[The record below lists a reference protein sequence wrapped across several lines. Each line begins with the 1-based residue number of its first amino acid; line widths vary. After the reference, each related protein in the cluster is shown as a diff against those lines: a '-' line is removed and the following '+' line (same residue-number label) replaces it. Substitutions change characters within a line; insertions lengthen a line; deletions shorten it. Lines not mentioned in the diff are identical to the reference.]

1 MESKVQNTNT
11 TCGEDGSSN
20 RCDWGHCCKHTKLFL
35 EAVAI
40 AALPDLITLCK
51 MARKRLLKARDPQP
65 EEQRIAGLIE
75 DVLRKAGI
83 EEETWE
89 NAYAAP

>member
-1 MESKVQNTNT
+1 
-11 TCGEDGSSN
+11 
-20 RCDWGHCCKHTKLFL
+20 
-35 EAVAI
+35 
-40 AALPDLITLCK
+40 